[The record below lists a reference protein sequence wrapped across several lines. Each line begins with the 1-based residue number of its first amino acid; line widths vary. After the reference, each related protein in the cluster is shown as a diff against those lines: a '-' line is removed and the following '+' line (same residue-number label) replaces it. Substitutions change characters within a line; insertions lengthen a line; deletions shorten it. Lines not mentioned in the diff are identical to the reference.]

1 MTEKMLFDWMG
12 CQNNHSFGYED
23 VKYVINC
30 ESSAT
35 AQTVSE
41 MIQGIVGG
49 SRFETA
55 DGDNHFW
62 KYLWLFKV
70 SDSGRRINAYSSIC
84 KHEEIRQRFKNA
96 TMISG
101 EEFISILTN
110 GTLEPVNVDDL
121 L

>member
-1 MTEKMLFDWMG
+1 MTEEMLFDWMG
-12 CQNNHSFGYED
+12 CQNGHSCAYDD
-23 VKYVINC
+23 VKYVVNC
-30 ESSAT
+30 ESLET

-41 MIQGIVGG
+41 MIRDIVNGP
-49 SRFETA
+49 RFNA
-55 DGDNHFW
+55 RDGDNRFW

-70 SDSGRRINAYSSIC
+70 LDSDRRINAYSSTC
-84 KHEEIRQRFKNA
+84 NHEEIHQRFKNA

-101 EEFISILTN
+101 KEFISILMN